1 VLAFVGLDLGAVQ
14 RHIKRLDDLHHEA
27 RQLIRRQPLV
37 HRRRQQVRCVS
48 VEGNDAAHRR
58 VHPHP
63 NGALTVRIV
72 SFKGKTRQS
81 DRLLGAAPDAGR
93 VRLQS
98 GGELDVYDVNL
109 DLFPN
114 PVPVEL
120 HSCE

>member
-1 VLAFVGLDLGAVQ
+1 
-14 RHIKRLDDLHHEA
+14 
-27 RQLIRRQPLV
+27 
-37 HRRRQQVRCVS
+37 
-48 VEGNDAAHRR
+48 
-58 VHPHP
+58 VHPNP

-98 GGELDVYDVNL
+98 GGKLDVYDVNL